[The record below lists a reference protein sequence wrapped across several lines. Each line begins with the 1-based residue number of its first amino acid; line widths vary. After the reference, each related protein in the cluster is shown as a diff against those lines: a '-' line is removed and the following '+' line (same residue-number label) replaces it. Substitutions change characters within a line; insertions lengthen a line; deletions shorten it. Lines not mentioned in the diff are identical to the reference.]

1 MLHSAPHLSPRLI
14 AKPLEDLR
22 AWRFS
27 RHDDVLSLHRGV
39 LRALV
44 ATDALARLELPS
56 VMRAPRLD
64 DQREIAHWDTVCA
77 LLDQAVAELSGVAH
91 AERVRCL
98 RAIAPGHALELQRLG
113 ETAIERLRLLR
124 ARVDFVCGGE
134 GVPAPS
140 LIEHHALSATSTL
153 Q

>member
-1 MLHSAPHLSPRLI
+1 MSHSAPHLSPRLI

-22 AWRFS
+22 GWRLS
-27 RHDDVLSLHRGV
+27 SQDDVLHLHRGV

-64 DQREIAHWDTVCA
+64 DLREVAHWDTVCA
-77 LLDQAVAELSGVAH
+77 LLDQAVSELCGPTY

-98 RAIAPGHALELQRLG
+98 RAIAPGHALELERVGAAAVDRLQK
-113 ETAIERLRLLR
+113 LR

-134 GVPAPS
+134 GMPAARAQRELAPAS
-140 LIEHHALSATSTL
+140 STL